1 MGRRGLGP
9 RASDPDRL
17 QQPADGPDVRRDH
30 PALGHGD
37 RSLRHRRAHR
47 APRGDLGQ
55 AGGDPGT
62 AVATRWI
69 GAAAAVAA
77 VAPGGAAGGGGDEP
91 ATRAAAH
98 PQPFTLDL
106 DWYVNPDHAGIY
118 SALDRGFFRQ
128 AGLDVQPEVPS
139 DPSAPIKEVAAG
151 RADLAVSYE
160 PEVLLARD
168 KGLDV
173 QAVGA
178 IVDRP
183 LTSLISLPEG
193 GVANATSLQGKTIGT
208 AGIPYQSDYLETI
221 LHTAGLPSSAAEEV
235 NVGLNLLP
243 TLIAGKVDAILGG
256 FRNIEGVDL
265 QQRGLDPRIVPVDQ
279 PGVPTYD
286 ELVLVA
292 RRTTV
297 EQHADAIRSF
307 LTALSLGTSYA
318 IAHPQE
324 AANAVLTAGKG
335 LDPMQTRAEVDAT
348 LPLLAGTKGKP
359 YGFMNPAEWRGYAEW
374 MAEHDLISSAP
385 RTNDVLTNA
394 LLP

>member
-1 MGRRGLGP
+1 M
-9 RASDPDRL
+9 RL
-17 QQPADGPDVRRDH
+17 LA
-30 PALGHGD
+30 AL
-37 RSLRHRRAHR
+37 
-47 APRGDLGQ
+47 
-55 AGGDPGT
+55 
-62 AVATRWI
+62 
-69 GAAAAVAA
+69 AAAALTLGFSAC
-77 VAPGGAAGGGGDEP
+77 GNGDEP
-91 ATRAAAH
+91 STGSASN

-118 SALDRGFFRQ
+118 SALDRDFFKQ
-128 AGLDVQPEVPS
+128 EGLDVQPQVPS

-160 PEVLLARD
+160 PEVLLAQD
-168 KGLDV
+168 MGLDV

-178 IVDRP
+178 IVDQP
-183 LTSLISLPEG
+183 LTSLISLPKAG
-193 GVANATSLQGKTIGT
+193 IAGAADLNGKTIGT
-208 AGIPYQSDYLETI
+208 AGIPYQTDYLETI
-221 LHTAGLPSSAAEEV
+221 LQTAGLPPSAAKEV

-243 TLIAGKVDAILGG
+243 TLIAGRVDGILGG

-279 PGVPTYD
+279 LGVPTYD

-297 EQHADAIRSF
+297 EDHPEAIRSF
-307 LTALSLGTSYA
+307 ISALAQGTDYA

-324 AANAVLTAGKG
+324 AANAVLAAGKG

-348 LPLLAGTKGKP
+348 LPLLAGPPGHP
-359 YGFMNPAEWRGYAEW
+359 YGYMDPGQWGAYAAW
-374 MAEHDLISSAP
+374 MADQDLISAAP
-385 RTNDVLTNA
+385 RTSDVLTDE